1 MTWDDLFTGA
11 VTIRDL
17 ESKRLLN
24 RQESATGTPL
34 DDRPLPPIGTQEI
47 WAAGVTFQRSRT
59 ARMEESAAAGG
70 SDFYDKV
77 YHARRPELFFKA
89 TPHRVVGPGQTMRLR
104 KDSHWNVPEPELTL
118 AFTNRGDLLGYTIG
132 NDLSSRDI
140 EGENPLYL
148 PQAKVFDSC
157 AALGPGLLLTA
168 DYPPAETKIRISI
181 RRRNIEVF
189 GGETEVA
196 RMKQT
201 FDNLREHL
209 FRHDSFPS
217 GCYLMTGTGI
227 VPNDD
232 FTLQPQDE
240 VSITIDPVGTLV
252 NLIG

>member
-1 MTWDDLFTGA
+1 MP
-11 VTIRDL
+11 R
-17 ESKRLLN
+17 
-24 RQESATGTPL
+24 
-34 DDRPLPPIGTQEI
+34 
-47 WAAGVTFQRSRT
+47 
-59 ARMEESAAAGG
+59 
-70 SDFYDKV
+70 
-77 YHARRPELFFKA
+77 
-89 TPHRVVGPGQTMRLR
+89 
-104 KDSHWNVPEPELTL
+104 
-118 AFTNRGDLLGYTIG
+118 
-132 NDLSSRDI
+132 
-140 EGENPLYL
+140 
-148 PQAKVFDSC
+148 
-157 AALGPGLLLTA
+157 LGPGLLLTA